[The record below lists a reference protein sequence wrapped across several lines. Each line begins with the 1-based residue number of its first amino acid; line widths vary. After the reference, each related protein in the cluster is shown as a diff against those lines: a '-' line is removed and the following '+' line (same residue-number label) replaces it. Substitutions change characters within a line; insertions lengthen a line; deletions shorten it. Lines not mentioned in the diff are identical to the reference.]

1 MNPRIKYFSEVSSKP
16 MSESARKELRKE
28 NKRAMG
34 YVGTLILIILMSA
47 ILLDDPN
54 FIADLRELLK

>member
-1 MNPRIKYFSEVSSKP
+1 MN
-16 MSESARKELRKE
+16 AKELRKE
-28 NKRAMG
+28 NKRAMR

-47 ILLDDPN
+47 ILLDDAN